1 MAKKLYVYQG
11 KEYATMLALAAEVG
25 VKRIYP
31 KDFERLGVT
40 VVTEETKQTKSVTE
54 VKQEVT
60 EVEPVAEV
68 KQDEPVVETKQI
80 EPATEVK
87 QPEPSADFIV
97 FCESLKGMEL
107 DTLKKFAE
115 CTLGKAAF
123 SSLNVGS
130 LEPRICR
137 MKLTM
142 ALKAHQFPGQKLP
155 KTSPSEFSNC
165 PFELMLQYVEANN
178 ISYIKTANANVNR
191 MRVTQALLQAGV
203 KLADIQGDK

>member
-1 MAKKLYVYQG
+1 MAKKLYVYKG
-11 KEYATMLALAAEVG
+11 KEYATMLAVEAEVG

-40 VVTEETKQTKSVTE
+40 VVTEETKQMKPVTE
-54 VKQEVT
+54 IKQEVT
-60 EVEPVAEV
+60 EVEPV
-68 KQDEPVVETKQI
+68 VETKQV

>member
-1 MAKKLYVYQG
+1 MAKKLYVYKG
-11 KEYATMLALAAEVG
+11 KEYATMLAVAAEVG

-40 VVTEETKQTKSVTE
+40 VVTEETKQMKPVTE

-60 EVEPVAEV
+60 EVEPI
-68 KQDEPVVETKQI
+68 VETKQV

-87 QPEPSADFIV
+87 QPEPEPSADFIV

-155 KTSPSEFSNC
+155 KASPSEFSNC

-203 KLADIQGDK
+203 KLADIQGDKQ

>member
-1 MAKKLYVYQG
+1 MAKKLYVYKG
-11 KEYATMLALAAEVG
+11 KEYATMLAVAAEVG

-40 VVTEETKQTKSVTE
+40 VVTEETKQMKPVTE
-54 VKQEVT
+54 IKQEVT
-60 EVEPVAEV
+60 EVEPV
-68 KQDEPVVETKQI
+68 VETKQV

>member
-1 MAKKLYVYQG
+1 MAKKLYVYKG
-11 KEYATMLALAAEVG
+11 KEYATMLAVAAEVG

-40 VVTEETKQTKSVTE
+40 VVTEETKQMKPVTE
-54 VKQEVT
+54 IKQEVT
-60 EVEPVAEV
+60 EV
-68 KQDEPVVETKQI
+68 

>member
-1 MAKKLYVYQG
+1 MAKKLYVYKG
-11 KEYATMLALAAEVG
+11 KEYATILAVAAEVG

-40 VVTEETKQTKSVTE
+40 VVTEETKQMKPVTE
-54 VKQEVT
+54 IKQEVT
-60 EVEPVAEV
+60 EVEPV
-68 KQDEPVVETKQI
+68 VETKQV

>member
-1 MAKKLYVYQG
+1 MAKKLYVYKG
-11 KEYATMLALAAEVG
+11 KEYATMLAVAAEVG
-25 VKRIYP
+25 VKQIYP

-40 VVTEETKQTKSVTE
+40 VVTEETKQMKPVTE
-54 VKQEVT
+54 IKQEVT
-60 EVEPVAEV
+60 EVEPV
-68 KQDEPVVETKQI
+68 VETKQV

>member
-1 MAKKLYVYQG
+1 MAKKLYVYKG
-11 KEYATMLALAAEVG
+11 KEYDTMLAVAAEVG

-40 VVTEETKQTKSVTE
+40 VVTEETKQMKPVTE
-54 VKQEVT
+54 IKQEVT
-60 EVEPVAEV
+60 EVEPV
-68 KQDEPVVETKQI
+68 VETKQV

>member
-1 MAKKLYVYQG
+1 MAKKLYVYKG
-11 KEYATMLALAAEVG
+11 KEYATMLAVAAEVG

-40 VVTEETKQTKSVTE
+40 VVTEETKQMKPVTE
-54 VKQEVT
+54 IKQEVT
-60 EVEPVAEV
+60 EVEPV
-68 KQDEPVVETKQI
+68 VETKQV

-142 ALKAHQFPGQKLP
+142 ALKAHKFPGQKLP